1 MIHVRILLLS
11 VLFCFKATFVTAQS
25 TPTLTWKSYT
35 QLPAQLTLGHQPG
48 LAGAFTGV
56 IGDYLFIAG
65 GANFPFGMPW
75 AGGKKTFWKDIYIL
89 SLSEQDSPQ
98 WIYNST
104 NNLPEPLAYGASV
117 SIPDGIV
124 CLGGENE
131 KGISDQAFIIKQGKT
146 INQPIVI
153 QSLPTLP
160 VPLRNHSAGLLGNT
174 VFVIGGETTVGVSN
188 HVYKLNLD
196 ASIPVWE
203 QATMLPMALSHQVCI
218 PVKQDGKDYLYMVG
232 GRKKNDH
239 SLTIFYNSLLCYDV
253 EKNTWIT
260 KPGLPFALS
269 AAVGA
274 IWKQKYLVI
283 VGGDRG
289 EHFAKAE
296 TILLLIERANNKEE
310 VEKLRGQLAALQ
322 SSHPGFSKT
331 VLLYNLET
339 SQWTTS
345 SDLPFPPPVTTTAVN
360 WKNYLIVPSG
370 EVRAGIRTPTIL
382 LCH

>member
-1 MIHVRILLLS
+1 MIHVHILLLS
-11 VLFCFKATFVTAQS
+11 ALFCLKATFVTAQP
-25 TPTLTWKSYT
+25 TPTLTWNSYT
-35 QLPAQLTLGHQPG
+35 QLPAQSTLGHQPG
-48 LAGAFTGV
+48 VAGAFTGV
-56 IGDYLFIAG
+56 IGDNLLVAG
-65 GANFPFGMPW
+65 GANFPYGMPW
-75 AGGKKTFWKDIYIL
+75 DGGKKIFWNDIYIL
-89 SLSEQDSPQ
+89 SLAEKQSPR
-98 WIYNST
+98 WIYTDKNK
-104 NNLPEPLAYGASV
+104 LPAPMAYGASV
-117 SIPDGIV
+117 SIPNGVV

-131 KGISDQAFIIKQGKT
+131 KGISNQAFIIKQGQR
-146 INQPIVI
+146 IEQPLVI
-153 QSLPTLP
+153 QTLP
-160 VPLRNHSAGLLGNT
+160 ALPIPLRNHCAGLVGSII
-174 VFVIGGETTVGVSN
+174 FVLGGETTVGVSN
-188 HVYKLNLD
+188 HIYKLNLD

-203 QATMLPMALSHQVCI
+203 EATMLPMALSHQVCI

-239 SLTIFYNSLLCYDV
+239 SLTTFYNSLLCYDV

-260 KPGLPFALS
+260 KPDLPFALS

-274 IWKQKYLVI
+274 IWEQKYLVV

-296 TILLLIERANNKEE
+296 TILLSIERANNKEE

-370 EVRAGIRTPTIL
+370 EIRAGIRTPVIL